1 MPTTALCSLSCL
13 SAHVHERISLG
24 SYRFINREA
33 ITACCP
39 QCGMHL
45 QSMGLELYSQ
55 HSFQQGEPSKTPT
68 VCPLMTCSS
77 VSQHS
82 ALTYTFCF
90 TSPSPQAPLVK
101 RGTTCAQDEAPY
113 SGRNADNTF
122 KCWNRFP
129 LHLYL
134 SSRGSGV
141 LWIYHYVLGI
151 IESSWSC

>member
-13 SAHVHERISLG
+13 SAHVHERISMD
-24 SYRFINREA
+24 SYRIISREA

-45 QSMGLELYSQ
+45 KSMGLELYSQ
-55 HSFQQGEPSKTPT
+55 HSFQQGEPSKTLT
-68 VCPLMTCSS
+68 VCPLKTCPS
-77 VSQHS
+77 VPQNS
-82 ALTYTFCF
+82 ALAYTFCPPPPF
-90 TSPSPQAPLVK
+90 LRPLYRK
-101 RGTTCAQDEAPY
+101 GNYLCTRWSSY

-122 KCWNRFP
+122 KCWDRFP